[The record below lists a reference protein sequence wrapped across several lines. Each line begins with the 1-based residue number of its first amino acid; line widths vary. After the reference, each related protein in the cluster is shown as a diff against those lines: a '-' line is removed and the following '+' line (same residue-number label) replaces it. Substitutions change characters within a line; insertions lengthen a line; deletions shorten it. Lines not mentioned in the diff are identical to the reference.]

1 MFGNL
6 SKNLVKAPHYF
17 NNKTYIIN
25 KIFKKKIN
33 NYNFVIFLILCI

>member
-17 NNKTYIIN
+17 NLKY
-25 KIFKKKIN
+25 K
-33 NYNFVIFLILCI
+33 NYNVLLYILFLHYFDY